1 MKKLIAGNWKMNG
14 TLAGARTLAEE
25 IAAGVSPGGVLATRC
40 DFVLCP
46 PFVHLQAVGD
56 ILRRQDTP
64 VLLGA
69 QDCAR
74 TANGAFT
81 GDISAAM
88 LKDIGCHYV
97 ILGHSERRSY
107 HKEADEIVAA
117 KAAKAHEAGLITIIC
132 VGENEGERN
141 AGHETDIVGGQLIQ
155 SLPKGATSVNTVIA
169 YEPVWAIGTGKTA
182 KPEDVRI
189 MHKFIREKLKERLE
203 DFQNM
208 RILYG
213 GSVKPDN
220 AESLFAVPNVDGGL
234 IGGAS
239 LKTSDYL
246 GIAGG
251 VTKQAA

>member
-14 TLAGARTLAEE
+14 SLGSARSLAEE
-25 IAAGVSPGGVLATRC
+25 VAAGVSPGGVLAALC

-46 PFVHLQAVGD
+46 PFVHLQAVGE
-56 ILRRQDTP
+56 ILRGQETP

-69 QDCAR
+69 QDSAR
-74 TANGAFT
+74 TPNGAFT

-88 LKDIGCHYV
+88 IKDLGCHYV
-97 ILGHSERRSY
+97 ILGHSERRIY
-107 HKEADEIVAA
+107 HKETDEVVAA
-117 KAAKAHEAGLITIIC
+117 KAARAHEAGLITIIC

-141 AGHETDIVGGQLIQ
+141 AGHEADIVGGQLLQ
-155 SLPKGATSVNTVIA
+155 SLPSGANSSNTVIA

-182 KPEDVRI
+182 KPEDVRV

-251 VTKQAA
+251 VIKQAA